1 MKDKIRV
8 LMVGPDRGV
17 HGGISAM
24 VNTYYEAGLQDRVE
38 LKYIGTMKEGS
49 KAGKLIV
56 AVLAY
61 FRFLFSLKDFDI
73 VHVNASS
80 DNSFMRKS
88 FFVRAAKRHGKKI
101 VFHQHGGDFKNYF
114 ENQISDRR
122 RKYIR
127 DVLDMAD
134 VMLVLTQSWKD
145 YFGTLTDAQKIV
157 VMPNAIITRGFEA
170 GDHLPDSSLMK
181 THDTDKVLFLG
192 RICRDKGMTELLETI
207 DRIHEKRPKVVLYLG
222 GIFEDTDYVQEV
234 EKRSVYVK
242 YLGWVGGREKKKI
255 LDECGILVLPSYYE
269 GLPVTVIEGMLH
281 GCCVVA
287 SNVGGIPDIVEDGK
301 DGILVKPKDSADLEK
316 GIMKIIERKIDVDL
330 LLKNGRK
337 KVLEK
342 YSAERIVDRIAGIY
356 HELYSAKK

>member
-38 LKYIGTMKEGS
+38 LKYIGTMREGS

-61 FRFLFSLKDFDI
+61 FRFLFSLKDSDI

-80 DNSFMRKS
+80 DNSFLRKA

-145 YFGTLTDAQKIV
+145 YFGTLTDSGKIV
-157 VMPNAIITRGFEA
+157 VMPNAIITREFET
-170 GDHLPDSSLMK
+170 GDHLSDRSLMK
-181 THDTDKVLFLG
+181 AHDTSKVLFLG
-192 RICRDKGMTELLETI
+192 RICRDKGMTELLEAI
-207 DRIHEKRPKVVLYLG
+207 DRIHEKKPEVVLYLG
-222 GIFEDTDYVQEV
+222 GIFEDADYVQEV
-234 EKRSVYVK
+234 EKRSVYIK

-281 GCCVVA
+281 GCCVIA
-287 SNVGGIPDIVEDGK
+287 SDVGGIPDIVEDGK
-301 DGILVKPKDSADLEK
+301 DGVLIKAKDSVDLERALLRVMTK
-316 GIMKIIERKIDVDL
+316 EIDVDML
-330 LLKNGRK
+330 VRNGRA

-342 YSAERIVDRIAGIY
+342 YSAERVVDRIAGIY
-356 HELYSAKK
+356 RKLYSVKK